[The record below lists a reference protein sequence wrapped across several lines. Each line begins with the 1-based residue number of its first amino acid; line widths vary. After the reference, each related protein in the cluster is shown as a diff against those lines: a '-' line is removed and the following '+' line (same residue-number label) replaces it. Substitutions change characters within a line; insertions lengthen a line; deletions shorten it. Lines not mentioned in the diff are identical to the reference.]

1 MSKKEIQLREI
12 YYQPDHLWKGRTA
25 IKELK
30 NRTSGIS
37 RKFIKEWIAKQ
48 ALWQVHLPRPKKI
61 QYPHFFVTKVNK
73 IHQADLLFLPHDKV
87 YQNTYKYTLN
97 VIDIASGYKVSRPLR
112 TKQASEVADMF
123 KDIYKKGP
131 LKYPEELHV
140 DNGTEFKSVVLK
152 LMKEH
157 KVEVKSV
164 TTKYHHRFTSFV
176 ENFNKTLAERLFKI
190 QDAQELQN
198 PTKDSRVWVKYLYRI
213 VNQINNSKLK
223 RIGMT
228 PAKAIKIEN
237 VTLKFNDFPAE
248 PLGDEKQP
256 LETDG
261 LYRYLYESGELEGGR
276 DRRATDMIWSW
287 NTFRLDRIFEEKGQR
302 ILYYLAEPA
311 PTRAFVREE
320 LMQIPE
326 DTELPPDYVKE
337 W

>member
-1 MSKKEIQLREI
+1 MSKKEIQLRDL
-12 YYQPDHLWKGRTA
+12 YYQPENLWVGRKA

-30 NRTSGIS
+30 SKTSGIS
-37 RKFIKEWIAKQ
+37 RKFIQSWLARQ

-61 QYPHFFVTKVNK
+61 QYPHFYVTKVNE
-73 IHQADLLFLPHDKV
+73 IHQADLLYLPHDKV

-112 TKQASEVADMF
+112 TKQASEVAEMF

-131 LKYPEELHV
+131 LKYPEKLHV
-140 DNGTEFKSVVLK
+140 DSGTEFKSNVLS

-157 KVEVKSV
+157 EVEVKSV

-190 QDAQELQN
+190 QDSQELNN
-198 PTKDSRVWVKYLYRI
+198 PSKDSRVWVKYLYRI
-213 VNQINNSKLK
+213 VGQLNNSKLK
-223 RIGMT
+223 RTGLK
-228 PAKAIKIEN
+228 PSQAIKLEN
-237 VTLKFNDFPAE
+237 VTLKFDDFPKE
-248 PLGDEKQP
+248 EP

-261 LYRYLYESGELEGGR
+261 LYRYLYEPGELEGGQQ
-276 DRRATDMIWSW
+276 RRATDMIWSW
-287 NTFRLDRIFEEKGQR
+287 NTFRLDHIIENPGQR
-302 ILYYLAEPA
+302 TLYYLAEPA
-311 PTRAFVREE
+311 PTRAFVSEE